1 MSLLGLSYYLNKS
14 ISLVLLVSFVLLDFV
29 NLLCKSLNVGFV
41 SSCSFINVVHPG
53 NWTTFIKLQL
63 ETNPT
68 FKDLHNKFT
77 KSRST
82 NDTSKTS
89 EMDLLR

>member
-1 MSLLGLSYYLNKS
+1 MRGNYESDDSKN
-14 ISLVLLVSFVLLDFV
+14 
-29 NLLCKSLNVGFV
+29 
-41 SSCSFINVVHPG
+41 PG

-68 FKDLHNKFT
+68 FKNLHNKFT

-82 NDTSKTS
+82 EYFQLLLMKAKTLANAKNLPS
-89 EMDLLR
+89 CPGC

>member
-1 MSLLGLSYYLNKS
+1 
-14 ISLVLLVSFVLLDFV
+14 VLWFTTSELAMRGNYESDDSK
-29 NLLCKSLNVGFV
+29 N
-41 SSCSFINVVHPG
+41 PG

-68 FKDLHNKFT
+68 FKNLHNKFT

-82 NDTSKTS
+82 DYTSKTS